1 MAIIPFEDFST
12 EERKAFEGVCR
23 RHGRNPA
30 EFTVRGESHGG
41 DGQADEIAQR
51 TISVSDEDVTELFD
65 GHSWIP
71 AFDASF
77 ELFQGYRLR
86 PEPGTDVSSPVPS
99 DRDEMTGGSCQYKE
113 MPD

>member
-30 EFTVRGESHGG
+30 EFPVRGESQGG

-51 TISVSDEDVTELFD
+51 TISVGDEDVTELFD
-65 GHSWIP
+65 HR
-71 AFDASF
+71 ALTA
-77 ELFQGYRLR
+77 LL
-86 PEPGTDVSSPVPS
+86 PESLTTYSLEKGAAGKYV
-99 DRDEMTGGSCQYKE
+99 MT
-113 MPD
+113 